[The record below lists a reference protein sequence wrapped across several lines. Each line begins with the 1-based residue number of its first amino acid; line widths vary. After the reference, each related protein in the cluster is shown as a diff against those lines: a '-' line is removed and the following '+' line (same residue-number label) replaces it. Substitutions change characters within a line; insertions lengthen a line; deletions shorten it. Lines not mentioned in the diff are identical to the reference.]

1 MSLFSFEHT
10 IYLTTSIMDK
20 IKDAL
25 DHFDDALAA
34 SIELDNK
41 LLAAANSISTEY
53 AGLISLVTRS
63 AMSAIEY
70 TINIDDNGNNIS
82 DIKAFMK
89 NMGNVG
95 SGQ

>member
-1 MSLFSFEHT
+1 
-10 IYLTTSIMDK
+10 MDK
-20 IKDAL
+20 VKDAL

-41 LLAAANSISTEY
+41 LLAAADSISTEY
-53 AGLISLVTRS
+53 AGLISLVTRQ
-63 AMSAIEY
+63 AMGAIEY
-70 TINIDDNGNNIS
+70 TILENNQNIS
-82 DIKAFMK
+82 DVKAFMK

>member
-1 MSLFSFEHT
+1 
-10 IYLTTSIMDK
+10 MDK

-25 DHFDDALAA
+25 DHFEDALAA

-41 LLAAANSISTEY
+41 LIAAANSISTEY
-53 AGLISLVTRS
+53 AGLISLVTHS

-70 TINIDDNGNNIS
+70 TIVKNDNDIS
-82 DIKAFMK
+82 DVKAFMK

>member
-1 MSLFSFEHT
+1 M
-10 IYLTTSIMDK
+10 YK

-25 DHFDDALAA
+25 DHFDDALTA

-41 LLAAANSISTEY
+41 LLTAANSISAEY

-70 TINIDDNGNNIS
+70 TILKNNQNIS
-82 DIKAFMK
+82 DVKAFMK
-89 NMGNVG
+89 NMGDVG

>member
-1 MSLFSFEHT
+1 
-10 IYLTTSIMDK
+10 MDK
-20 IKDAL
+20 VKDAL

-41 LLAAANSISTEY
+41 LLTAANSISTEY
-53 AGLISLVTRS
+53 AGLISLVTRQ

-70 TINIDDNGNNIS
+70 TINIKENDNDVS

-89 NMGNVG
+89 NTGNVG
-95 SGQ
+95 SEQ

>member
-1 MSLFSFEHT
+1 
-10 IYLTTSIMDK
+10 MDK
-20 IKDAL
+20 VKDAL

-41 LLAAANSISTEY
+41 LLTAANSISTEY
-53 AGLISLVTRS
+53 AGLISLVTRK

-70 TINIDDNGNNIS
+70 TINIKENDNDVS

-89 NMGNVG
+89 NTGNVG
-95 SGQ
+95 SEQ

>member
-20 IKDAL
+20 IEDAL

-34 SIELDNK
+34 SIELDNR
-41 LLAAANSISTEY
+41 LLTAANSISTEY
-53 AGLISLVTRS
+53 AGLISLITRS

>member
-1 MSLFSFEHT
+1 MFLLSLKHIINLT
-10 IYLTTSIMDK
+10 ISITDK

-25 DHFDDALAA
+25 DHFEDALAA

-41 LLAAANSISTEY
+41 LLTAANSISTEY
-53 AGLISLVTRS
+53 AGLISLVTRQ
-63 AMSAIEY
+63 AMGAIEY
-70 TINIDDNGNNIS
+70 TILKNNQNTS
-82 DIKAFMK
+82 DVKAFMK

>member
-41 LLAAANSISTEY
+41 LLAAANAISTEY
-53 AGLISLVTRS
+53 AGLISLVTRQ

-70 TINIDDNGNNIS
+70 TINIKENDNDVS

-89 NMGNVG
+89 NTGNVG
-95 SGQ
+95 SEQ